1 MYDGYWT
8 NYKELILGTPMS
20 IRSKSRD
27 RIITVPGDAM
37 SVRSKSEDVRRV
49 ASSRCLHGGWWSGTK
64 LYEGTIIIVNTWV
77 GLPPPI
83 ISRSLS
89 VKIYSDHVLYH

>member
-20 IRSKSRD
+20 IRSKSQD

-37 SVRSKSEDVRRV
+37 SVRSKSEEVRRV
-49 ASSRCLHGGWWSGTK
+49 AASRWPSWWMVVRNEVVRRDHHHRKHMGW
-64 LYEGTIIIVNTWV
+64 IAAR
-77 GLPPPI
+77 
-83 ISRSLS
+83 RSFQ
-89 VKIYSDHVLYH
+89 DHCRQNIQ